1 MAPVAVQSMWS
12 MRVASARARG
22 ISLESMGDGPQTA
35 SPVNTCHMWEES
47 GDLAT
52 AVREGRE
59 IEIPLSIS
67 KRLRSLGLTDDVWRE

>member
-1 MAPVAVQSMWS
+1 
-12 MRVASARARG
+12 
-22 ISLESMGDGPQTA
+22 MGDGPQTA

-52 AVREGRE
+52 AMREGRE